1 MSHCEICK
9 EYFER
14 ENSHHCYRSQNI
26 TCELCEE
33 TFQNNGK
40 LKRHIITH
48 YDKPFEC
55 RECEKSFSRPEAL
68 RCHKRIHTGEKPF
81 ECHLCEKAFKDKSSH
96 GRHTKNPTQE
106 RFFTCNFCFRT
117 FIQGTN
123 STAHIRRKFRCEV
136 CENISSTMLLQLKN
150 IFKWKMAT
158 IALDLVHK
166 ILLASFVK
174 KHFEIICIWKDIQ

>member
-81 ECHLCEKAFKDKSSH
+81 ECHLCEKAFADKSSH
-96 GRHTKNPTQE
+96 GRHTKTHTQE
-106 RFFTCNFCFRT
+106 RFFTCNFC
-117 FIQGTN
+117 
-123 STAHIRRKFRCEV
+123 S
-136 CENISSTMLLQLKN
+136 
-150 IFKWKMAT
+150 
-158 IALDLVHK
+158 
-166 ILLASFVK
+166 
-174 KHFEIICIWKDIQ
+174 